1 MENEVPNGNMVNLN
15 VDQRLIA
22 PIIQKQIQA
31 AIVAG
36 LSNGKGL
43 LEMAVANALQ
53 AKVSHNGTVSS
64 YSSDNKHEWLE
75 VMARNVIQD
84 AAKAALVEYFT
95 VNKDAIKKAVVRE
108 ITKAERKGS
117 LAKAF
122 ADAVEKA
129 IGVSLDYRLTVTAT
143 TPKE

>member
-1 MENEVPNGNMVNLN
+1 MADAVENMVNLN

-36 LSNGKGL
+36 LETGRGL
-43 LEMAVANALQ
+43 LEQAVATALRQ
-53 AKVSHNGTVSS
+53 KVAATGSVSS
-64 YSSDNKHEWLE
+64 YSSDNRYEWLE
-75 VMARNVIQD
+75 VMASQAIQA
-84 AAKAALVEYFT
+84 AAKEALEEYFKT
-95 VNKDAIKKAVVRE
+95 NADAVKKAVIRE
-108 ITKAERKGS
+108 ITKAERKQS

-129 IGVSLDYRLTVTAT
+129 IGVDLTYRLTVNCT